1 MNGKFFILKISFL
14 ILLCFM
20 PGGCGSPD
28 KEAGGSP
35 RSIAVTTSYLEC
47 AARDLAGNDIA
58 FVRLVPPGMCP
69 GHFDI
74 APGIVKSLKKSS
86 LVLRF
91 DFQDSLDEKLRSL
104 VGKDF
109 PIKAIPAP
117 EGLCVPESYRMCVQE
132 LHKEFCI
139 RFPDKEGEF
148 DQAMN
153 RINQALEALEKEC
166 RTRIRENNL
175 EAEKVIVSGHQE
187 VFCKWL
193 GLDVAASYSGANAT
207 SPRQL
212 LDIIE
217 KGRDSNVRY
226 VIANL
231 QEGSQEG
238 EALAKHLGAKMVTFS
253 NFPSMGKGQE
263 SFYDLVRWNLEN
275 LIRAGKEKQP

>member
-1 MNGKFFILKISFL
+1 MMKAEVRILFF
-14 ILLCFM
+14 LCFM
-20 PGGCGSPD
+20 MVACSSSDSRTG
-28 KEAGGSP
+28 EAR

-47 AARDLAGNDIA
+47 TARDLAGNDIA

-86 LVLRF
+86 LLLRF
-91 DFQDSLDEKLRSL
+91 DFQDSLDRKVRSL

-109 PIKAIPAP
+109 PIKAITAP
-117 EGLCVPESYRMCVQE
+117 EGLCVPESYRRCVQE

-139 RFPDKEGEF
+139 RFPDKKGEF
-148 DQAMN
+148 DRAMDKVI
-153 RINQALEALEKEC
+153 RELESLEKEC
-166 RTRIRENNL
+166 RTKIKEHNL
-175 EAEKVIVSGHQE
+175 EAEKVIISGHQE
-187 VFCKWL
+187 VFCRWL
-193 GLDVAASYSGANAT
+193 GLDVVASYSGANAT

-217 KGRDSNVRY
+217 KGRDSHVRY

-231 QEGSQEG
+231 QEGGQEG
-238 EALAKHLGAKMVTFS
+238 EALAAHLGAKMVTFS
-253 NFPSMGKGQE
+253 NFPNMGKGQE

-275 LIRAGKEKQP
+275 LIQAGKEKEP